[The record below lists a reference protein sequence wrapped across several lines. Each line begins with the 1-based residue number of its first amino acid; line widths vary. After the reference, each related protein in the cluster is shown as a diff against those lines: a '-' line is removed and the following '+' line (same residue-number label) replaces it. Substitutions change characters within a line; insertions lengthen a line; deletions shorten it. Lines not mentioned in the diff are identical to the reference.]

1 MKIYTDI
8 LNRIYKHINNT
19 PVFMQYKTSLYSLF
33 FIHAYKQIQEYLF
46 SEYWI
51 SKDMLSVI
59 F

>member
-1 MKIYTDI
+1 M
-8 LNRIYKHINNT
+8 IYKYINNT

-33 FIHAYKQIQEYLF
+33 FIHSYKQIQEYLF

-51 SKDMLSVI
+51 SKDMLSAI